1 MVDDEVGGACPAPPQ
16 NARRGRA
23 PFATFAHWSP
33 SLGATWAAPVWLTGW
48 AGSNSMAHLLGK
60 PGAASSKPCNS
71 LLAKRGGALGLL
83 VACFHLLFVSVRWRR
98 WFSLVLV
105 GFRVWVFSTLAA
117 HSAVFARSRASS
129 LDFVSFVGSRRR
141 SWVFI
146 GARWVF
152 VGFRWLPSVSVG
164 CRLRCQS

>member
-1 MVDDEVGGACPAPPQ
+1 MSSAAERAG
-16 NARRGRA
+16 GRA
-23 PFATFAHWSP
+23 PFIRALGPLSRCCVGSNRMAHW
-33 SLGATWAAPVWLTGW
+33 V
-48 AGSNSMAHLLGK
+48 GSNSMAHLLGK
-60 PGAASSKPCNS
+60 PGAASSKSCNS
-71 LLAKRGGALGLL
+71 LLARRGGALGLL

-105 GFRVWVFSTLAA
+105 GYRVWVFSTLAA

-129 LDFVSFVGSRRR
+129 FDFVSFVGSRRR